1 MLNSIKPVGTR
12 PGTIYELCKVQ
23 KQKVDGWPP
32 FKTILTVLQTPTYNP
47 AKFLVPILTLW
58 APTPQNGETQSNNLP
73 TNCLSRSSHFVGLA
87 LKGLNTLTKN
97 DYTVKDSFHFAE
109 EICKQDPLLS
119 MGSLDVNSLFTNIP
133 LDETL
138 DICINQ

>member
-32 FKTILTVLQTPTYNP
+32 FKTILTALQTPTYNP

-58 APTPQNGETQSNNLP
+58 APTPQNTLQQ
-73 TNCLSRSSHFVGLA
+73 FVG
-87 LKGLNTLTKN
+87 KSRRTEC
-97 DYTVKDSFHFAE
+97 VRPF
-109 EICKQDPLLS
+109 C
-119 MGSLDVNSLFTNIP
+119 DVGT
-133 LDETL
+133 
-138 DICINQ
+138 

>member
-32 FKTILTVLQTPTYNP
+32 FKTILTALQTPTYNP

-58 APTPQNGETQSNNLP
+58 APTPQNGPTHSNNLP
-73 TNCLSRSSHFVGLA
+73 TNCLSGSNHFVGLA

-97 DYTVKDSFHFAE
+97 DYAVKDSFHFAE